1 VNVIR
6 FFLLAALSLFWTGA
20 ALAQCQAGMPSA
32 GNPQCI
38 PPSAWPQNRPG
49 QQAAP
54 AEPVWKLTWGAISID
69 PNSGS
74 VGHAVGSSSKRKA
87 EREALRSCTTNGGG
101 DCKKI
106 LFAYHNQCGVV
117 AWPKVPG
124 PNGQGGIIAQ
134 GGPTIEVASE
144 AALKRCADGG
154 SGDVCEIVY
163 SECSKP
169 ILVR

>member
-1 VNVIR
+1 MKAI
-6 FFLLAALSLFWTGA
+6 SLFLFVSLGMCWGNE

-38 PPSAWPQNRPG
+38 PPSAWPQNGPA

-54 AEPVWKLTWGAISID
+54 AEPVWKLTWGAIAID
-69 PNSGS
+69 PDSGS

-101 DCKKI
+101 NCKQI

-144 AALKRCADGG
+144 AALKRCAYGG
-154 SGDVCEIVY
+154 NSGVCEIVY